1 MLFLHFFYLVVLV
14 VGVKSVKVS
23 RDIYARLCEVAGELQ
38 VRLKRPVSF
47 DEAMRYL
54 LSLRERK
61 RRGVVITDLAGSWD
75 MSDEEWAEIKVD
87 LEEAWRRWKVL
98 EIKS

>member
-1 MLFLHFFYLVVLV
+1 VVLV

>member
-1 MLFLHFFYLVVLV
+1 VVLV

-23 RDIYARLCEVAGELQ
+23 RDIYAKLCEVAGELQ

-87 LEEAWRRWKVL
+87 LEETWRRWKVL

>member
-1 MLFLHFFYLVVLV
+1 
-14 VGVKSVKVS
+14 
-23 RDIYARLCEVAGELQ
+23 VAGELQ

>member
-1 MLFLHFFYLVVLV
+1 M

>member
-1 MLFLHFFYLVVLV
+1 V

-87 LEEAWRRWKVL
+87 LEGAWRRWKVL

>member
-1 MLFLHFFYLVVLV
+1 V